1 MLRRYIRCCMASRG
15 ADIAEFP
22 RDKRGLSHGFL
33 LGRIAIF
40 HASVCNR
47 HRNRGRFSV
56 ECALSEKSSRLLF
69 SIITLPAALICGAA
83 ALYAPGIGLG
93 LWLILM
99 ARYQG
104 SLGLLVVSGGFMVL
118 YVIGWYYFLEVIL
131 LQKSLLLVSGLVL
144 LGLAW
149 GVKKVLPAQIG
160 GASENA

>member
-1 MLRRYIRCCMASRG
+1 MLLSFLGINAAYLTDFLWSASQFSTLQSATG
-15 ADIAEFP
+15 PGIAA
-22 RDKRGLSHGFL
+22 GLVLSALSHK
-33 LGRIAIF
+33 
-40 HASVCNR
+40 R
-47 HRNRGRFSV
+47 HSQP
-56 ECALSEKSSRLLF
+56 LF
-69 SIITLPAALICGAA
+69 SSITLPAALICGAA

-118 YVIGWYYFLEVIL
+118 YVTGWYYFLEVIL
-131 LQKSLLLVSGLVL
+131 LQKSLLLLVSGLVL

-149 GVKKVLPAQIG
+149 GVKKVLPVQIG